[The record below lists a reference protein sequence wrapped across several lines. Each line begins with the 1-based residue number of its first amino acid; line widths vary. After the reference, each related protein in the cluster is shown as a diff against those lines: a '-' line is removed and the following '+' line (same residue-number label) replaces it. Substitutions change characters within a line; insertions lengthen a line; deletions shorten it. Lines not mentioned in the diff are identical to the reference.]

1 MKLRIANWIYKN
13 LSGDPKE
20 ECVVPG
26 DWLRYEFG
34 EINSDT
40 NKPFYVARTSN
51 DGFELWLAYNE
62 PGHGWLAHYPSK
74 AARQLAWFVL
84 WHWWGKSTWF
94 GLKRKLW
101 YWALHERLMSQEWY
115 RKRYGIKG

>member
-1 MKLRIANWIYKN
+1 MKPKVSLANWIYKN

-20 ECVVPG
+20 DHMVPG

-34 EINSDT
+34 EIDPDND
-40 NKPFYVARTSN
+40 KPMYVAHTSN
-51 DGFELWLAYNE
+51 DGFELWLAYND
-62 PGHGWLAHYPSK
+62 GGKWLTWYPAP
-74 AARQLAWFVL
+74 AARQLAWFIL

-101 YWALHERLMSQEWY
+101 YWALRTQLRNAPWY
-115 RKRYGIKG
+115 PYKDKV